1 MSEPLPVPPELQ
13 HLIEKREAE
22 EDRRL
27 RERRAGD
34 DQRAL
39 DAGPLGAIES
49 AESLDDV
56 PLEDRRSARNV
67 ADRRTGASS
76 SSASPTGSCPA
87 TESPGH
93 SSRRVLTP
101 GRTSGSSRRG
111 QTARRPAGAPVPA
124 ASQPI
129 RRPSAR
135 RRAPR
140 RPAPR
145 DPAPGW

>member
-49 AESLDDV
+49 AESLADV
-56 PLEDRRSARNV
+56 PLEDRRSGEERRRQ
-67 ADRRTGASS
+67 ADRREQQRR
-76 SSASPTGSCPA
+76 
-87 TESPGH
+87 ES
-93 SSRRVLTP
+93 
-101 GRTSGSSRRG
+101 
-111 QTARRPAGAPVPA
+111 
-124 ASQPI
+124 
-129 RRPSAR
+129 
-135 RRAPR
+135 
-140 RPAPR
+140 
-145 DPAPGW
+145 DE